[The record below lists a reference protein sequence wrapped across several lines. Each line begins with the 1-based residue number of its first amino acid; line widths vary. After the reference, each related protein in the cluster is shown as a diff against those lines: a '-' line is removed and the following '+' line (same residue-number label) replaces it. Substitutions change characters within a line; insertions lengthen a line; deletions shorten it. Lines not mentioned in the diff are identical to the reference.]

1 MMVLKDIDDTYWCIN
16 EKKRTLDDIIGL
28 VKVEGTA
35 VESKKA
41 IQNGLW

>member
-16 EKKRTLDDIIGL
+16 EKKTLDDIIGL

-35 VESKKA
+35 VESKKT